1 MDIVLTDLVLSTITV
16 ESKISNI
23 NFKETQ
29 LIDKIIYNIVNYHEL
44 KPNNIKVELSNH
56 SLITNEFELDSD
68 ISKLKNDE
76 IDLKTID
83 MLLKMYK
90 AYLKINNL
98 KLEECNFKFTDSILE
113 SINNYIINNN
123 YKVKITSDDL
133 DIINEIINK
142 NEIDNKTILNETD
155 LVFINEFMKINYFRS
170 YKINQYY
177 DKDIL
182 KIGCNYGECLSDLYL
197 ELTKPVKKSNRGRK
211 KKIKKLSNRKV
222 QGNGKYFNSQLT
234 FTIMDNESID
244 RFYHLKLFTNGTIQ
258 IPFVCDEN
266 IDSIKYIIE
275 KVINIIKQ
283 FDGVKKNIDDDIEIE
298 YIKSIM
304 RNYKFNIVDTTLF
317 IDLNKFRKVI
327 LNFKTYIENNN
338 SIDVDNEFYIPEINT
353 KLYDEHFEEL
363 NALTLSLVK
372 HSSERYVGFLLKF
385 MTPIESNTKKQS
397 TVKIFSSCKFNLDGC
412 NTKEQAYTIK
422 KILFRLMIISKDYI
436 FYRKL

>member
-1 MDIVLTDLVLSTITV
+1 MNIELTDLVLSTITV

-29 LIDKIIYNIVNYHEL
+29 LIDKIIYNIINYNEL
-44 KPNNIKVELSNH
+44 KPNNIKLELSNH
-56 SLITNEFELDSD
+56 SLITDDFELDSD
-68 ISKLKNDE
+68 ISKLKNNE

-83 MLLKMYK
+83 MMLKMYK

-98 KLEECNFKFTDSILE
+98 RLEKDNLKFTDSILE
-113 SINNYIINNN
+113 SINKYIIYNNF
-123 YKVKITSDDL
+123 KTKLTIDDL
-133 DIINEIINK
+133 DNMNEFINK
-142 NEIDNKTILNETD
+142 NEDILINEDD
-155 LVFINEFMKINYFRS
+155 LIFINEFMKINYFRS
-170 YKINQYY
+170 YKIKKSY

-197 ELTKPVKKSNRGRK
+197 ELTKPIKKSNRGRK

-258 IPFVCDEN
+258 IPFVCNEN

-275 KVINIIKQ
+275 KVINIIKE
-283 FDGVKKNIDDDIEIE
+283 FDGVKKNINNDIEIE

-327 LNFKTYIENNN
+327 LNFKSYIENNN
-338 SIDVDNEFYIPEINT
+338 SIDEDSEFYISDINT
-353 KLYDEHFEEL
+353 DLYDEHFEEL
-363 NALTLSLVK
+363 NALTLTLVK

-385 MTPIESNTKKQS
+385 MTPIESNIKKQS

-412 NTKEQAYTIK
+412 NTKEQAYIIK
-422 KILFRLMIISKDYI
+422 KILFRLMLISKDYI
-436 FYRKL
+436 FYRKI

>member
-304 RNYKFNIVDTTLF
+304 RNYKFNIADTTLF